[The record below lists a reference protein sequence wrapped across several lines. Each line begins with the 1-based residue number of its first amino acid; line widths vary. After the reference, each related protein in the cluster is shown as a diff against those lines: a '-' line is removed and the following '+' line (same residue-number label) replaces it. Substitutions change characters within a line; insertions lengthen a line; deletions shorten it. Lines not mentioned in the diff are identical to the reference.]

1 MKQWQMIAASVPG
14 ASHLRAGLPCQ
25 DAYRVAELPCGGM
38 VVAVADGL
46 GSARYADQGA
56 QQAVAAVVER
66 LGADIAAFHPKR
78 KREWVKLLATAF
90 ATAQSAVKQI
100 AAAAGSPI
108 AEYATTLIVV
118 VITDSWLA
126 IGQIGDGAV
135 VAQLANGKVRTLS
148 KPQRGEFANETQPLT
163 NAAALGRVRY
173 LCRPQRPRALAVF
186 SDGLQPVC
194 LNVGDHAPY
203 QPFLHHSLARSASHS
218 TAWPVKQNSS
228 ASSNR
233 NAFASAPMMTKR
245 WCC

>member
-25 DAYRVAELPCGGM
+25 DAYRVAELTCGGM

-66 LGADIAAFHPKR
+66 LGADIAALRPKR
-78 KREWVKLLATAF
+78 KRDWTKLLATGF

-100 AAAAGSPI
+100 ATAAGAPI

-118 VITDSWLA
+118 VIAGGWLT

-135 VAQLANGKVRTLS
+135 VAQMADGKVRTLS
-148 KPQRGEFANETQPLT
+148 KPQRGEFANETRPLT
-163 NAAALGRVRY
+163 NAAALGSVRY
-173 LCRPQRPRALAVF
+173 LCRPQRPHALAIF

-194 LNVGDHAPY
+194 LKRVTTYPINPFAPLFSQVGQTVSP
-203 QPFLHHSLARSASHS
+203 LGRRSRTHPLPAIRTHPP
-218 TAWPVKQNSS
+218 AL
-228 ASSNR
+228 R
-233 NAFASAPMMTKR
+233 
-245 WCC
+245 